1 MGNFCRTGVPFVTYS
16 EAIQYLQGTNRAFCK
31 PGTER
36 VAELCAL
43 LGNPQKEL
51 SVVHVAG
58 TNGKGSFCV
67 FLASLLQ
74 ASGYRV
80 GRFSSPALERINE
93 CVTVNGGEISNE
105 DFSRLVSMLQPLA
118 DGQTDRPTEF
128 EILTA
133 LAFRYF
139 REQNC
144 DFVILECGMGGLTD
158 ATNVIHRPL
167 LSVITEISV
176 DHASFLGETVEK
188 IATHKAGIIKENS
201 PALWCG
207 KNPEAERVIRRVCSE
222 KNAELFTVPKD
233 TLQIKKADLTE
244 TVFDFDGRSDLSLS
258 MLGLYQPENAANA
271 LTALKILG
279 ISPDRKQL
287 TDGLLQARLAGR
299 FEVLSRSPLVI
310 ADGGHNPDGV
320 ARAVESIQAYVPK
333 QKVVLISGIMRDKEY
348 RTVAE
353 ILAPVAHC
361 VYTVTPPNPRALP
374 AEEYAKVFGDLQIP
388 ATPCETVKEA
398 LCRAISHRLPV
409 VCLGSL
415 YQYKEVRAGLSALGI
430 APLDK
435 SEKM

>member
-1 MGNFCRTGVPFVTYS
+1 MTYP

-43 LGNPQKEL
+43 LGNPQKDL

-67 FLASLLQ
+67 ILASLLQ
-74 ASGYRV
+74 SAGFKV
-80 GRFSSPALERINE
+80 GRFSSPALRRINE
-93 CVTVNGGEISNE
+93 CVTVNGREISDE
-105 DFSRLVSMLQPLA
+105 DVSRLVALLQPLA

-139 REQNC
+139 WEQTC
-144 DFVILECGMGGLTD
+144 DFVILECGMGGWTD

-167 LSVITEISV
+167 LSVITGISV
-176 DHASFLGETVEK
+176 DHASFLGRTVPE
-188 IATHKAGIIKENS
+188 IATHKAGIVKENC

-207 KNPEAERVIRRVCSE
+207 KDPEAERVIRRVCSE

-244 TVFDFDGRSDLSLS
+244 TVFDFDGDSDLSLS

-287 TDGLLQARLAGR
+287 TDGLLRAHLSGR

-320 ARAVESIQAYVPK
+320 ARAVESIQAYFPK

-348 RTVAE
+348 ETVAE
-353 ILAPVAHC
+353 ILAPVAHG
-361 VYTVTPPNPRALP
+361 VYTVTPDNPRSLP
-374 AEEYAKVFGDLQIP
+374 AEEFAAVFEKIGVP
-388 ATPCETVKEA
+388 ATPCPSVESA
-398 LCRAISHRLPV
+398 LGQAISHNLPV

-415 YQYKEVRAGLSALGI
+415 YQYHAVVNALSSLGI
-430 APLDK
+430 VPLDK